1 MDVAADV
8 DVKLVV
14 AGVHIPAVDAEGV
27 EAVCVVIVVVVV
39 VVVGRAVA
47 VVTRIQ
53 TGVSYRP
60 GIQISM
66 QSLLKSTTICFGL
79 E

>member
-14 AGVHIPAVDAEGV
+14 AGVHIPVDVEGV
-27 EAVCVVIVVVVV
+27 EAVCVVIVVV

-53 TGVSYRP
+53 TGLSYRP

-66 QSLLKSTTICFGL
+66 QSLLKSTTICSGRG
-79 E
+79 

>member
-1 MDVAADV
+1 MAADV

-39 VVVGRAVA
+39 VGRAVA

-60 GIQISM
+60 GMQISM
-66 QSLLKSTTICFGL
+66 QSLLKSTTICFGRG
-79 E
+79 